1 MCHYRHLGPQERDRM
16 AMLHAEGRSIAYIA
30 GETGRDRSTICREP
44 KGNGRRGRH
53 GCVR

>member
-16 AMLHAEGRSIAYIA
+16 AMLHAGGRSIAYIA